1 MKLELP
7 DYQYCPRCGGPVAI
21 ERREGRM
28 RPVCRSCG
36 FIVYVNPIPATCEVV
51 FEGDKVLL
59 THRATD
65 PHKGMW
71 CLPGGFIEWGES
83 PEEGA
88 KRELFEE
95 TGVTA
100 EELELVG
107 VYDSISGPKR
117 HVMLV
122 AYRVTAWSGEPH
134 AGDDADD
141 VAWFD
146 AGNVPPLAFK
156 VHEQVLADIHGKE
169 RTA

>member
-7 DYQYCPRCGGPVAI
+7 DYRFCSQCGGSLVI
-21 ERREGRM
+21 KLCEGQE
-28 RPVCRSCG
+28 RPVCISCG
-36 FIVYVNPIPATCEVV
+36 FIVYVNPVPAACEVV
-51 FEGDKVLL
+51 LENGKVLL
-59 THRATD
+59 TLRATD

-95 TGVTA
+95 TGIRA
-100 EELELVG
+100 EQLKLAG

-122 AYRVTAWSGEPH
+122 AYRVLVWSGELS
-134 AGDDADD
+134 AGDDADE
-141 VAWFD
+141 ATWFD
-146 AGNVPPLAFK
+146 IENIPPLAFK
-156 VHEQVLADIHGKE
+156 VHERVLADIFGKE